1 MRLATLFIL
10 SLITSLVF
18 TACGP
23 DVPAKAEIRAMITG
37 AYCSD
42 DYRLVLT
49 DSTYRSTK
57 YRKGIVSSAY
67 NIESCKGGYELA
79 LEEGK
84 WVIHFAKDD
93 SPRGIA
99 NCKQTYTLWTQEEG
113 FLIGEESITMKE
125 PIDNTELKKGSCTE

>member
-1 MRLATLFIL
+1 MRLATVFIFCFISSFIL
-10 SLITSLVF
+10 TG
-18 TACGP
+18 CGS
-23 DVPAKAEIRAMITG
+23 DVPKEAELRAMITG

-57 YRKGIVSSAY
+57 YRKGIVSSAF

-84 WVIHFAKDD
+84 WVIHFAKDGN
-93 SPRGIA
+93 PRGIA
-99 NCKQTYTLWTQEEG
+99 NCKHTYTLWSPEEG
-113 FLIGEESITMKE
+113 FLIGEESIQMKE
-125 PIDNTELKKGSCTE
+125 PIDSTPLKKGSCTE

>member
-1 MRLATLFIL
+1 MRLATLLIL
-10 SLITSLVF
+10 TIIGSLF
-18 TACGP
+18 TTGCGSN
-23 DVPAKAEIRAMITG
+23 VPAEAEIRAMITG

-57 YRKGIVSSAY
+57 YRKGIVSSAF

-84 WVIHFAKDD
+84 WVIHYVKDGN
-93 SPRGIA
+93 PRGIA
-99 NCKQTYTLWTQEEG
+99 NCKQTYTLWTPTEG
-113 FLIGEESITMKE
+113 FLIGEESIQMKE
-125 PIDNTELKKGSCTE
+125 PIDNTSLVKGSCSE

>member
-1 MRLATLFIL
+1 MRLATLFIF
-10 SLITSLVF
+10 SLITSLVL
-18 TACGP
+18 TGCGP
-23 DVPAKAEIRAMITG
+23 NVPAESEIRAMIIG

-79 LEEGK
+79 LEEGE
-84 WVIHFAKDD
+84 WVIHYAKDGN
-93 SPRGIA
+93 PRGIA
-99 NCKQTYTLWTQEEG
+99 NCKQTYTLWTQEGG
-113 FLIGEESITMKE
+113 FLIGTESIQMKE
-125 PIDNTELKKGSCTE
+125 PIDNTALVRGSCTE